1 MTKLVIWSSL
11 VEQVQVAQAKAQLSA
26 LLERVEAG
34 EEIVIARR
42 GKPIARLIP
51 EPRRT
56 QSAASALADAWA
68 LGGLDIAPAPDLVS
82 ESLAVE
88 LD

>member
-1 MTKLVIWSSL
+1 M
-11 VEQVQVAQAKAQLSA
+11 EQVQIAQAKAQLSA

-42 GKPIARLIP
+42 GKAIARLIP
-51 EPRRT
+51 EPRSNRT
-56 QSAASALADAWA
+56 AADVFAEAWA
-68 LGGLDIAPAPDLVS
+68 VGGLDIEPAPDLAPEALNVD
-82 ESLAVE
+82 

>member
-1 MTKLVIWSSL
+1 MEKI
-11 VEQVQVAQAKAQLSA
+11 QVAQAKAQLSA

-42 GKPIARLIP
+42 GKAIARLIP
-51 EPRRT
+51 EPRST
-56 QSAASALADAWA
+56 QSAADALADAWA
-68 LGGLDIAPAPDLVS
+68 LGGLDIQPALDLAL
-82 ESLAVE
+82 EPLAVD

>member
-1 MTKLVIWSSL
+1 MEK
-11 VEQVQVAQAKAQLSA
+11 VQVAQAKAQLSA

-42 GKPIARLIP
+42 GKAIARLIP
-51 EPRRT
+51 EPR
-56 QSAASALADAWA
+56 SAQNAADALADVWA
-68 LGGLDIAPAPDLVS
+68 LGGLDIEPASDLVLQP
-82 ESLAVE
+82 LAVD

>member
-1 MTKLVIWSSL
+1 M
-11 VEQVQVAQAKAQLSA
+11 EQVQIAQAKAQLSS

-51 EPRRT
+51 EPRLMR
-56 QSAASALADAWA
+56 SAADVLAPVWA
-68 LGGLDIAPAPDLVS
+68 LGGLDIEPVPDLAS
-82 ESLAVE
+82 EPLAVD

>member
-1 MTKLVIWSSL
+1 M
-11 VEQVQVAQAKAQLSA
+11 EQVQIAQAKANFSA

-42 GKPIARLIP
+42 GKAIARLVP
-51 EPRRT
+51 ESRSRKT
-56 QSAASALADAWA
+56 AADVLGPAWA
-68 LGGLDIAPAPDLVS
+68 LGGLQIEPVPPLAPEVS
-82 ESLAVE
+82 KVE